1 MFAVNPL
8 PITVDRDS
16 LVCGIVMALG
26 VLSVLCWRR
35 FKNLSFME
43 QFLDYRQ
50 VPNATEA
57 NGDTEVIKENG
68 HVEENKETGKEAWA
82 KKKDPAEKKQKLLS
96 QQYPLSNPPPWI
108 PKPEVNVVSVQPQDS
123 SIKDDDEVPYS
134 SSDEEDS
141 IMSTVHRETMTPYDL
156 SDAGSVERFIPPT
169 EADFLGRVYFSLQ
182 FDPVRTVLVVRLIKG
197 EEFPQY
203 VGDSPNVFLELKL
216 VPAMKKDILK
226 TDIHERNANPNLNEI
241 FEFGLPYDLVRKQ
254 NLSFTLMYMDKFSHP
269 FPVGELTHHLD
280 HLEVVGAGTV
290 REEIIVCREIQKLQ
304 QVKDQP
310 RDLGFGQVLFSLMF
324 MPLTRRLTIV
334 IFKAQHLRMVKEGF
348 PAIYVEVVMINVR
361 KRQRKR
367 KPTTLRT
374 GSLFPVYNEAL
385 AFDVADANLEDI
397 RLQVFVKQEMES
409 SPDQV
414 IGRVV
419 LGTNADGSELQHWKE
434 AMTSKKPIAQW
445 HSLRE
450 YHSAD
455 QSIDGVIS
463 PTHKSVISKRKI
475 ARFFSTSSEDEC

>member
-1 MFAVNPL
+1 
-8 PITVDRDS
+8 
-16 LVCGIVMALG
+16 
-26 VLSVLCWRR
+26 
-35 FKNLSFME
+35 ME

-50 VPNATEA
+50 VPTATEA
-57 NGDTEVIKENG
+57 NETTEVIKANG
-68 HVEENKETGKEAWA
+68 HVEEIKETVAEETEEKDAG
-82 KKKDPAEKKQKLLS
+82 KKKRRLPPR
-96 QQYPLSNPPPWI
+96 QYPISNPPPWI
-108 PKPEVNVVSVQPQDS
+108 PKPEVSVVSVQPQDS
-123 SIKDDDEVPYS
+123 SIKDDDEIPYS
-134 SSDEEDS
+134 SSDEEET
-141 IMSTVHRETMTPYDL
+141 ITSTVPREAMTPYDL
-156 SDAGSVERFIPPT
+156 SDSGPVERFIPPS

-182 FDPVRTVLVVRLIKG
+182 FDPVRTVLVVKLIKG

-203 VGDSPNVFLELKL
+203 AGDSPNVFLELKL
-216 VPAMKKDILK
+216 VPAMKKEILK
-226 TDIHERNANPNLNEI
+226 TDIHERNANPNLNEV
-241 FEFGLPYDLVRKQ
+241 FEFGLPYDVVKAQ

-269 FPVGELTHHLD
+269 FPVGELSHHLD
-280 HLEVVGAGTV
+280 HLEMVGAETV
-290 REEIIVCREIQKLQ
+290 REEIIVCREMQRLQ

-334 IFKAQHLRMVKEGF
+334 IFKAQHLRPVKEGF
-348 PAIYVEVVMINVR
+348 PAIYIEVVMINVK

-397 RLQVFVKQEMES
+397 RLQIFVKQEMES

-414 IGRVV
+414 VGRVV
-419 LGTNADGSELQHWKE
+419 LGTNAEGLELQHWKE
-434 AMTSKKPIAQW
+434 AMTSKKPIAHW

-450 YHSAD
+450 YHPAD
-455 QSIDGVIS
+455 QTVNGVIS

-475 ARFFSTSSEDEC
+475 TRFFSTSSEDEG

>member
-1 MFAVNPL
+1 
-8 PITVDRDS
+8 
-16 LVCGIVMALG
+16 MALG
-26 VLSVLCWRR
+26 VLSVLCWKR
-35 FKNLSFME
+35 FTNLSFME

-50 VPNATEA
+50 VPTATEA
-57 NGDTEVIKENG
+57 NETTQKVRNG
-68 HVEENKETGKEAWA
+68 HAEEVKETLDEETDEKDTTQ
-82 KKKDPAEKKQKLLS
+82 KKRKPPPR
-96 QQYPLSNPPPWI
+96 QYPSQAPPPWI
-108 PKPEVNVVSVQPQDS
+108 PKPEVSVVSVQPQDS
-123 SIKDDDEVPYS
+123 SIKDDDEIPYS
-134 SSDEEDS
+134 SSDEEPTPSPATRDP
-141 IMSTVHRETMTPYDL
+141 MTPYDL
-156 SDAGSVERFIPPT
+156 SDSGPVERFIPPS

-182 FDPVRTVLVVRLIKG
+182 FDPIRTVLIVKLIKG

-203 VGDSPNVFLELKL
+203 AGDSPNVFLELKL
-216 VPAMKKDILK
+216 VPAMKKEILK
-226 TDIHERNANPNLNEI
+226 TDIHERNANPNLNEV
-241 FEFGLPYDLVRKQ
+241 FEFGLPYDVVKQQ

-269 FPVGELTHHLD
+269 FPVGEVTHHLD
-280 HLEVVGAGTV
+280 HLEMVGAETV
-290 REEIIVCREIQKLQ
+290 REEMIVCREIQRLQ

-334 IFKAQHLRMVKEGF
+334 VFKAQHLKPTKEGF
-348 PAIYVEVVMINVR
+348 PAIYVEVVMINIK

-367 KPTTLRT
+367 KTTTLRT

-414 IGRVV
+414 VGRVV
-419 LGTNADGSELQHWKE
+419 LGTNAEGLELQHWKE

-450 YHSAD
+450 YHPAD
-455 QSIDGVIS
+455 QTINGVVS
-463 PTHKSVISKRKI
+463 PTHKSVISKKKI
-475 ARFFSTSSEDEC
+475 ARFFSTSSEDEG

>member
-1 MFAVNPL
+1 
-8 PITVDRDS
+8 
-16 LVCGIVMALG
+16 MALG
-26 VLSVLCWRR
+26 VFSVLCWRR
-35 FKNLSFME
+35 FRNLSFME
-43 QFLDYRQ
+43 QFLDYKQ
-50 VPNATEA
+50 VPNGTEVSET
-57 NGDTEVIKENG
+57 TEVIKQNG
-68 HVEENKETGKEAWA
+68 HIEEAKETGEEAGTEERETA
-82 KKKDPAEKKQKLLS
+82 GKKQKLRPR
-96 QQYPLSNPPPWI
+96 QFPLSSPPPWI

-123 SIKDDDEVPYS
+123 SVKDDDEVPYS
-134 SSDEEDS
+134 SSDEEEA
-141 IMSTVHRETMTPYDL
+141 IVSTVPREAMTPYDL
-156 SDAGSVERFIPPT
+156 SDSNLVEQFIPPS
-169 EADFLGRVYFSLQ
+169 EANFLGRVYFSLQ
-182 FDPVRTVLVVRLIKG
+182 FDPARAILAVKLIKG

-203 VGDSPNVFLELKL
+203 AGDSPNVFLELKL
-216 VPAMKKDILK
+216 VPAMKIEILK
-226 TDIHERNANPNLNEI
+226 TDIHERNANPNLNEV
-241 FEFGLPYDLVRKQ
+241 FEFGLPYEVVRKQ

-269 FPVGELTHHLD
+269 FPVGELSHYLD
-280 HLEVVGAGTV
+280 HLEMV
-290 REEIIVCREIQKLQ
+290 RGETLGEEIIVCREMQKLQ
-304 QVKDQP
+304 QAKDQP

-334 IFKAQHLRMVKEGF
+334 IFKAQHLRKVKEGF

-367 KPTTLRT
+367 KPTSLRT

-419 LGTNADGSELQHWKE
+419 LGTNADGPELQHWKE

-450 YHSAD
+450 YHYAD
-455 QSIDGVIS
+455 HSINCVIS
-463 PTHKSVISKRKI
+463 PTHKSVISKQKI
-475 ARFFSTSSEDEC
+475 ARFFTTSSEDEAD

>member
-1 MFAVNPL
+1 
-8 PITVDRDS
+8 
-16 LVCGIVMALG
+16 
-26 VLSVLCWRR
+26 
-35 FKNLSFME
+35 ME

-50 VPNATEA
+50 VPTATEA
-57 NGDTEVIKENG
+57 NETTEIIKGNG
-68 HVEENKETGKEAWA
+68 HVEDIKNTVEEETEER
-82 KKKDPAEKKQKLLS
+82 DSSEKKQRLPPR
-96 QQYPLSNPPPWI
+96 QYPVSDPPPWI
-108 PKPEVNVVSVQPQDS
+108 PKPEVSVVSVQPQDS

-134 SSDEEDS
+134 SSDEEET
-141 IMSTVHRETMTPYDL
+141 ITSTVPRETMTPYDL
-156 SDAGSVERFIPPT
+156 SDSGPVERFISPS

-203 VGDSPNVFLELKL
+203 AGDSPNVFLELKL
-216 VPAMKKDILK
+216 VPAMKKEILK
-226 TDIHERNANPNLNEI
+226 TDIHERNANPNLNEV
-241 FEFGLPYDLVRKQ
+241 FEFGLPCDVVKKQ

-269 FPVGELTHHLD
+269 FPVGELSHHLD
-280 HLEVVGAGTV
+280 HMEMTGNGTV
-290 REEIIVCREIQKLQ
+290 REEMIVCREMQRLQ

-334 IFKAQHLRMVKEGF
+334 IFKAQHLRLVKEGF

-397 RLQVFVKQEMES
+397 RLQIFVKHQMES

-419 LGTNADGSELQHWKE
+419 LGTNAEGAELQHWKE

-450 YHSAD
+450 YHPAD
-455 QSIDGVIS
+455 HSINGVIS

-475 ARFFSTSSEDEC
+475 ARFFSTSSEDED